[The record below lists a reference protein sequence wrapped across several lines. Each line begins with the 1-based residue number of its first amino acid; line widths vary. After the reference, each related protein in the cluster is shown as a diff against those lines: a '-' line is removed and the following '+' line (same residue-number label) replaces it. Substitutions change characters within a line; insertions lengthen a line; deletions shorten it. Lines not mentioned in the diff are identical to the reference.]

1 MLLRIRHTTHSV
13 YDAPVGYGL
22 LQLRM
27 TPKPRPSQQVLSWN
41 TVIEGGRIEAE
52 FDDQHANRVHLISLD
67 SGMSELHISCE
78 GEIEVEDTSGVVGA
92 HSGYAPLWLFRRATP
107 LTRPGPHI
115 RRLAKAVPDASIG
128 DIARLHAL
136 GDLVRSAVTYETGRT
151 DADTTGEAAIE
162 AGHGVCQDH
171 AHIFISAARLL
182 GYPAR
187 YAGGYLMMN
196 DRVEQEAGHA
206 WAEVHVDSLGWV
218 GFDVSNAIS
227 PDDRYVRV
235 ATGLDYAEASP
246 VSGMRFGGASESL
259 NVSIQVQQQ

>member
-1 MLLRIRHTTHSV
+1 MLLRILHKTRSV
-13 YDAPVGYGL
+13 YDNPVGYGL

-27 TPKPRPSQQVLSWN
+27 TPKPRPSQQVLNWR
-41 TVIEGGRIEAE
+41 TVIEGGKVEAE
-52 FDDQHANRVHLISLD
+52 FDDQHANHVHLVSMEA
-67 SGMSELHISCE
+67 GHSELTITCE
-78 GEIEVEDTSGVVGA
+78 GEVDVRDTAGVVGP
-92 HSGYAPLWLFRRATP
+92 HTGFAPLWLFRRATS

-115 RRLAKAVPDASIG
+115 RRLAKAVPDASGG
-128 DIARLHAL
+128 DVPRLHAL
-136 GDLVRSAVTYETGRT
+136 AEIVRGAVRYETGRT
-151 DADTTGEAAIE
+151 DAETKAEEAVE

-206 WAEVHVDSLGWV
+206 WAEVHVEGLGWV

-235 ATGLDYAEASP
+235 ATGLDYAETAP
-246 VSGMRFGGASESL
+246 VSGMRFGEATESM
-259 NVSIQVQQQ
+259 NVLIQVQQQ

>member
-1 MLLRIRHTTHSV
+1 MLLRILHRTRSV
-13 YDAPVGYGL
+13 YDNPVGYGL

-27 TPKPRPSQQVLSWN
+27 TPKPRPSQQVLNWK
-41 TVIEGGRIEAE
+41 TVIEGGKIEAE
-52 FDDQHANRVHLISLD
+52 FDDQHTNRVHLVSIEP
-67 SGMSELHISCE
+67 GHSEVTITCE
-78 GEIEVEDTSGVVGA
+78 GEVDVRDTAGVVGP

-115 RRLAKAVPDASIG
+115 RRLAKAVPDAG
-128 DIARLHAL
+128 MDDISRLHAL
-136 GDLVRSAVTYETGRT
+136 AEIIRGAVTYETGRT
-151 DADTTGEAAIE
+151 DADTKAEEAVE

-171 AHIFISAARLL
+171 AHIFIAAARLL

-206 WAEVHVDSLGWV
+206 WAEVHVAALGWV

-227 PDDRYVRV
+227 PDERYVRV
-235 ATGLDYAEASP
+235 ATGLDYAETAP
-246 VSGMRFGGASESL
+246 VSGMRFGAATESMD
-259 NVSIQVQQQ
+259 VMIQVQQQ